1 MARSDLQG
9 ACQTLAEALEA
20 LEQHVLALP
29 AGPHRSHC
37 LQAVHRMTH
46 VFETE
51 LRLPLSQPA
60 PEPALP
66 MTGPEDALMRQ
77 IDDCLLDA
85 LTAEWRRAARVVGT
99 AVAEWPDMPLEHF
112 AQRLQVLAQAGRLQV
127 RGDFTS
133 LLHSEVRLPD
143 VN

>member
-1 MARSDLQG
+1 MDRSDLQG

-29 AGPHRSHC
+29 AGPQRSHC
-37 LQAVHRMTH
+37 LQAVQRMAH
-46 VFETE
+46 VFDTE

-60 PEPALP
+60 PEPAPPL
-66 MTGPEDALMRQ
+66 TGPEEAQ

-85 LTAEWRRAARVVGT
+85 LTAEWRRAARVVGA